1 MYEFLNELETLIQN
15 RKNKPS
21 PHSYV
26 SSLFEAGLDRL
37 LKKIGEEAGEVIIA
51 SKNQNHTELKHEAA
65 DLMFHLLL
73 VLAYHNLSLSD
84 ITSVL
89 KDRHHGS

>member
-15 RKNKPS
+15 RKNHPS
-21 PHSYV
+21 QNSYV

-51 SKNQNHTELKHEAA
+51 SKNNHLPELKHEAA
-65 DLMFHLLL
+65 DLIFHLLL

-84 ITSVL
+84 IIAVL
-89 KDRHHGS
+89 KERHHGS